1 MARQRK
7 GFTCTG
13 CGAPLS
19 SDEQGPD
26 CAACSRPAVAR
37 ARRTVRAYA
46 RDRVGESPA
55 ALTGEHGPRL
65 CEDAPACAVC
75 RERMGLSP
83 TLPGL
88 G

>member
-1 MARQRK
+1 MARKRS
-7 GFTCTG
+7 GFQCRA

-26 CAACSRPAVAR
+26 CAACSRPAVVR

-46 RDRVGESPA
+46 RDRVSDAA
-55 ALTGEHGPRL
+55 ALAPSGHGPEM
-65 CEDAPACAVC
+65 CEDAPCCSVC